1 MTFAITVSALVLA
14 GSAYAQTPPGQ
25 QVPPPKPATQ
35 TPPPLLPN
43 KPATPPPAPVPFP
56 AEAKIA
62 FVSMQTIVTESALGK
77 AGQKSMQ
84 ALTDKKTAEVN
95 AKQKAVQALQ
105 QEIQQQSGVLSAAAM
120 QAKKAELD
128 RLTRDAEYAQQDMQA
143 EVTSLNDQLLA
154 NFKEKVIPVVDAIK
168 TEKGLW
174 AVFSIED
181 SGVAVWMPGLDLSL
195 EVVKRLDAAP
205 IKK

>member
-1 MTFAITVSALVLA
+1 MTRMTLAITVSALVLA
-14 GSAYAQTPPGQ
+14 GAASAQTPPPQ
-25 QVPPPKPATQ
+25 QVPPPKPAQ

-84 ALTDKKTAEVN
+84 ALTDKKTAEVT
-95 AKQKAVQALQ
+95 AKQKAVQTLQ
-105 QEIQQQSGVLSAAAM
+105 QEIQQQSGVLSQAAL
-120 QAKKAELD
+120 QSKKAELD

-143 EVTSLNDQLLA
+143 EITSLNDQLLA

-195 EVVKRLDAAP
+195 EVVKRLDAV
-205 IKK
+205 KK